1 MLSKKKD
8 LKYLRDGVAGKY
20 VKKET
25 PPHVP
30 VVNTWTT
37 ANHRQNQRSPE
48 EAQEPSASEPASLA
62 QKCARACQNRAGQ
75 QSLSVPPQGP
85 PTGKGEHGP
94 PPLGPFLRS
103 ASPLPPAQHA
113 HFGTSSSTGN
123 MSLAAPDQSASGSS
137 PKSRHAASNAI
148 GGIGVAAVRPLAT
161 VPQVAPQQVVLVS
174 PSPQGPHPT
183 HGPHVYANPY
193 VSSRPSFAHESPVHP
208 HRTSPGAF
216 FEEPPQQPP
225 ASPLVIGGGSSSDDH
240 RCGVNPGHPLEF
252 QQQQQQLQESYYH
265 QQMQQQEENY
275 QIQLYHQQK
284 RQQYAQQQQQ
294 QGPPYLHPHQ
304 STEHSP
310 GGPPHITR
318 VSVNATNSG
327 PISVGGSSGSVVG
340 SQHQPQP
347 QLPSSASVSATT
359 VVSYT
364 PGIFSSSQLLPAGI
378 TTATAMPVP
387 SGGGSHLAVSAAGT
401 ASAASPTTSH
411 PQLLSLAPQGIS
423 TGGSNSSL
431 QRFQNSGGGG
441 GGGGGGAGG
450 GGSQPRLAAAKS
462 AEELPLPPGWTV
474 DYTMRGRRYYID
486 HNTKTTHWSHPY
498 EKEGLP
504 TGWERVDSP
513 DHGIYYVNHV
523 TQQAQYD
530 HPCAPQYGQSSPPT
544 GGGGTGGNQPPPPP
558 RHTNFHQHSVL
569 VPANPYL
576 TEEIPKWL
584 YIYSRAPPESD
595 HKLKWNLFRLPE
607 LECFQAILNRL
618 HRQELEELVMSYE
631 VERLAIA
638 KEMERRRL
646 EMMAAKGGA
655 GAPPPRKA
663 STKL

>member
-75 QSLSVPPQGP
+75 QSLSIAPQGP
-85 PTGKGEHGP
+85 PGKGEHGG

-113 HFGTSSSTGN
+113 HFSTSSSSTGSA
-123 MSLAAPDQSASGSS
+123 SLAAPDQGASGSS
-137 PKSRHAASNAI
+137 PKARHAASTAV
-148 GGIGVAAVRPLAT
+148 GGVGIAARPLAT

-174 PSPQGPHPT
+174 PSPQGPLPT
-183 HGPHVYANPY
+183 QHGPHVYANPY

-208 HRTSPGAF
+208 HRTSPGVF
-216 FEEPPQQPP
+216 FEESQQQQQQPP
-225 ASPLVIGGGSSSDDH
+225 PSPLVIGGGAGGGLSSPSEE
-240 RCGVNPGHPLEF
+240 RCGVPAPSEF
-252 QQQQQQLQESYYH
+252 QLQDSYYH
-265 QQMQQQEENY
+265 QLEENY

-294 QGPPYLHPHQ
+294 QQSSHGAPPTPYHHHQ
-304 STEHSP
+304 STEQPLHSP
-310 GGPPHITR
+310 GPPHITR
-318 VSVNATNSG
+318 VSVNATNSS
-327 PISVGGSSGSVVG
+327 PMIVGGSSGSVVSG
-340 SQHQPQP
+340 QHQQQQQ

-387 SGGGSHLAVSAAGT
+387 SGGHLAVSAAGT
-401 ASAASPTTSH
+401 GSAASPTTSH
-411 PQLLSLAPQGIS
+411 PQLLSLTPQGIS

-431 QRFQNSGGGG
+431 QRFPNSGGGA
-441 GGGGGGAGG
+441 GAGG
-450 GGSQPRLAAAKS
+450 SQQRLTTPTKS

-530 HPCAPQYGQSSPPT
+530 HPCAPQYGQSSPPM
-544 GGGGTGGNQPPPPP
+544 GGGQQLPPPP

-584 YIYSRAPPESD
+584 YIYSRAPQESD

-618 HRQELEELVMSYE
+618 HRQELEELVMGYE

-638 KEMERRRL
+638 KEMERRR
-646 EMMAAKGGA
+646 EMMAKGG
-655 GAPPPRKA
+655 GATPRKA

>member
-37 ANHRQNQRSPE
+37 ANHRQSQRSPE

-75 QSLSVPPQGP
+75 QSLSSSVAPQG
-85 PTGKGEHGP
+85 GKGE

-113 HFGTSSSTGN
+113 HFSASSSSTGS
-123 MSLAAPDQSASGSS
+123 MSLAVPEQGASGSS
-137 PKSRHAASNAI
+137 PKARHAAAV
-148 GGIGVAAVRPLAT
+148 GGAAVRPLAT

-174 PSPQGPHPT
+174 PQELPT
-183 HGPHVYANPY
+183 HGGSHVYANLY
-193 VSSRPSFAHESPVHP
+193 ASARPPFAHESPVHP
-208 HRTSPGAF
+208 HRASPGAF
-216 FEEPPQQPP
+216 FGESQQQPP
-225 ASPLVIGGGSSSDDH
+225 ASPLVIGGGTGALPSASSED
-240 RCGVNPGHPLEF
+240 RCGVSAAHPSEL
-252 QQQQQQLQESYYH
+252 QQQLQESYYH
-265 QQMQQQEENY
+265 HQMQQEENY
-275 QIQLYHQQK
+275 QIQMYHQQK

-294 QGPPYLHPHQ
+294 QHQGPPYLHHHQ

-318 VSVNATNSG
+318 VSVNATTSG
-327 PISVGGSSGSVVG
+327 PMSVGGSSGSVVG
-340 SQHQPQP
+340 GQQQ

-378 TTATAMPVP
+378 STATAMPVP
-387 SGGGSHLAVSAAGT
+387 SGGHLAVSGA
-401 ASAASPTTSH
+401 AASPATSH

-423 TGGSNSSL
+423 AGGSNSSL
-431 QRFQNSGGGG
+431 QRFTNSGGGG
-441 GGGGGGAGG
+441 AA

-530 HPCAPQYGQSSPPT
+530 HPCAPQYGQSSPPMGST
-544 GGGGTGGNQPPPPP
+544 GGGHVQPPPPP

-646 EMMAAKGGA
+646 DLGAAAKGTGPA
-655 GAPPPRKA
+655 PPRKA

>member
-1 MLSKKKD
+1 MHPAVELDTELICSSP
-8 LKYLRDGVAGKY
+8 R
-20 VKKET
+20 
-25 PPHVP
+25 VP
-30 VVNTWTT
+30 
-37 ANHRQNQRSPE
+37 
-48 EAQEPSASEPASLA
+48 
-62 QKCARACQNRAGQ
+62 C
-75 QSLSVPPQGP
+75 
-85 PTGKGEHGP
+85 
-94 PPLGPFLRS
+94 
-103 ASPLPPAQHA
+103 
-113 HFGTSSSTGN
+113 
-123 MSLAAPDQSASGSS
+123 LAA
-137 PKSRHAASNAI
+137 
-148 GGIGVAAVRPLAT
+148 
-161 VPQVAPQQVVLVS
+161 
-174 PSPQGPHPT
+174 
-183 HGPHVYANPY
+183 
-193 VSSRPSFAHESPVHP
+193 
-208 HRTSPGAF
+208 
-216 FEEPPQQPP
+216 
-225 ASPLVIGGGSSSDDH
+225 
-240 RCGVNPGHPLEF
+240 
-252 QQQQQQLQESYYH
+252 
-265 QQMQQQEENY
+265 
-275 QIQLYHQQK
+275 
-284 RQQYAQQQQQ
+284 
-294 QGPPYLHPHQ
+294 
-304 STEHSP
+304 
-310 GGPPHITR
+310 
-318 VSVNATNSG
+318 VNATNSG

-401 ASAASPTTSH
+401 ASAAPPTTSH

-431 QRFQNSGGGG
+431 Q
-441 GGGGGGAGG
+441 
-450 GGSQPRLAAAKS
+450 S

-595 HKLKWNLFRLPE
+595 HKLKAGGSLWNLFRLPE

-655 GAPPPRKA
+655 GAATSQGLHQVLRGRAGRVPLGKSAVP
-663 STKL
+663 SLED